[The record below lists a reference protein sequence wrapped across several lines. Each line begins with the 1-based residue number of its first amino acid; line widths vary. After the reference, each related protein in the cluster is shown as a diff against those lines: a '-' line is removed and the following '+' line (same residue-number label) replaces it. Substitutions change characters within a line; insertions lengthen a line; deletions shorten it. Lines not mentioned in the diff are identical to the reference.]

1 MNAQTNERLTL
12 TPEEAAKQL
21 GVSMPTMYQLCN
33 KKGFPS
39 VRVGR
44 KIIIPLAS
52 LEKWLE
58 AQATERSGA

>member
-21 GVSMPTMYQLCN
+21 GVSMPTMYGLCN
-33 KKGFPS
+33 RKDFPT
-39 VRVGR
+39 VRIGR
-44 KIIIPLAS
+44 KILIPSAG

-58 AQATERSGA
+58 MQATERRG

>member
-1 MNAQTNERLTL
+1 MNAQTSERLTL

-21 GVSMPTMYQLCN
+21 GVSKPTMYALCN
-33 KKGFPS
+33 RKDFPS

>member
-21 GVSMPTMYQLCN
+21 GVSKPTMYALCN
-33 KKGFPS
+33 RKDFPS

-44 KIIIPLAS
+44 KIIIPLAA

-58 AQATERSGA
+58 AHATERSGA

>member
-1 MNAQTNERLTL
+1 MNTQTNERLTI
-12 TPEEAAKQL
+12 TPEQAAKQL
-21 GVSMPTMYQLCN
+21 GISMPTMYQLCN
-33 KKGFPS
+33 RKDFPS

-58 AQATERSGA
+58 RQATERDC

>member
-21 GVSMPTMYQLCN
+21 GVSMPTMYSLCN
-33 KKGFPS
+33 RKDFPS

-44 KIIIPLAS
+44 KILIPLVA

-58 AQATERSGA
+58 AQATERRGA